1 MTQRQMSGGG
11 RLKLTKR
18 SPAGRICEGKKCT
31 VRLSVY
37 NRDELCASC
46 EEADRL
52 EMHEVERLERLLAQ
66 ERTNDKSAAR
76 HLAGRLPRHK
86 SAKRFYVGDGEFV
99 EADRSGRCEQ

>member
-11 RLKLTKR
+11 RLKR
-18 SPAGRICEGKKCT
+18 SKTYPAGRICEGGDCT
-31 VRLSVY
+31 TRLSIY
-37 NRDELCASC
+37 NVDELCASC

-52 EMHEVERLERLLAQ
+52 EMHEAERLERLLAQ

-86 SAKRFYVGDGEFV
+86 SAKRFYVGDGDFV
-99 EADRSGRCEQ
+99 EADGVRKV